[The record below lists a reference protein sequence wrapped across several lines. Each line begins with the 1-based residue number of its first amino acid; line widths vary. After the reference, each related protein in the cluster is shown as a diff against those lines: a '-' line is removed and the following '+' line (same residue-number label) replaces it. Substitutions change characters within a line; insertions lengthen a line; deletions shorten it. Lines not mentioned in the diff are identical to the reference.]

1 MSQIRTCLFGLGHMG
16 RNHYRVLQDDPR
28 FDLVAVVDPVVDALP
43 QPANSTRLLRK
54 TADDL
59 DFELAVVAAPTEM
72 HYRLVAEL
80 LDNGR
85 HVFVEKPAASTKE
98 QAAELVKLAR
108 AKNLCFAVGNIERS
122 NPVVMALRKIVES
135 GILGRVVHL
144 SGLRAGGFP
153 RNVKPGNN
161 VILDLAVHELDV
173 FRMLLG
179 PLEVIHTI
187 GHATQKNKIYDA
199 AEIIVRA
206 ESGATGSVHVNWLTP
221 QRLRSI
227 RVTGTEGVCHVDYIQ
242 QTCEL
247 VGLNIK
253 DRSQNFEGIVWNVD
267 VQGLE
272 KGLVPVVKEEPL
284 KLQLSA
290 LHHYLKGESHH
301 LAVGDELIESVALV
315 ERAEAFANEAQIIP
329 FPAPGGRSL
338 HP

>member
-16 RNHYRVLQDDPR
+16 RNHYRVLQEDPR
-28 FDLVAVVDPVVDALP
+28 FDLLAVVDPVVEALP
-43 QPANSTRLLRK
+43 QSANPTRLLRK
-54 TADDL
+54 ISDDL
-59 DFELAVVAAPTEM
+59 PFDLAVVAAPTEM
-72 HYRLVAEL
+72 HYRLVGEL
-80 LDNGR
+80 LESGH

-98 QAAELVKLAR
+98 QAAELVKRAR
-108 AKNLCFAVGNIERS
+108 EKNLCLAVGNIERS

-179 PLEVIHTI
+179 PLDVVHTI

-206 ESGATGSVHVNWLTP
+206 ESGATGSIHVNWLTP

-227 RVTGTEGVCHVDYIQ
+227 RVTGTEGVCHVDYIN

-253 DRSQNFEGIVWNVD
+253 DRSQRFHDIVWSVD
-267 VQGLE
+267 AQGIE
-272 KGLVPVVKEEPL
+272 RGLVPITKEEPL

-290 LHHYLKGESHH
+290 LYRYLKGESHH
-301 LAVGDELIESVALV
+301 LAVDAELIESVSLV
-315 ERAEAFANEAQIIP
+315 ERAEAFANEAQVIP
-329 FPAPGGRSL
+329 FPNPNGRSL
-338 HP
+338 HT